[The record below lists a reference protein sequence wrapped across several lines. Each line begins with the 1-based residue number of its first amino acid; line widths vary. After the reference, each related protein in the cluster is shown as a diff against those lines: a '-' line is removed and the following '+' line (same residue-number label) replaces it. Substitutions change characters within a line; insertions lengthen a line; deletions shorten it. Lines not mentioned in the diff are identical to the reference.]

1 MKMEKKRFTVS
12 RRLIAAQMAN
22 NLRVRRSLRKLRSDI
37 EAGLSPN
44 DLIPTPRGM
53 VPRWQLLAF
62 ADRVYRGT
70 FANVIEAR
78 KELFREQGRAEP
90 ELGRNPRTE

>member
-1 MKMEKKRFTVS
+1 MKMTKKRFTIS

-22 NLRVRRSLRKLRSDI
+22 NLHVRRSLRQLRSDI

-78 KELFREQGRAEP
+78 KELFREQRCAAPAMGKKP
-90 ELGRNPRTE
+90 ED